1 MGPGPG
7 FDGPGIDGAGIGQVV
22 VTLLV
27 LGGIVVFGV
36 LVLRRLGA
44 IERAVRGEGTHA
56 QPAAT
61 TAAPPLDPDQRAWQ
75 QQAPVVASTP
85 SQQQPTREG
94 PTTA

>member
-7 FDGPGIDGAGIGQVV
+7 FDGPGIDGEGIGQVV

-27 LGGIVVFGV
+27 LGGLVVFGV

-56 QPAAT
+56 QPTA
-61 TAAPPLDPDQRAWQ
+61 TAAAPQLDHDQRAWQ
-75 QQAPVVASTP
+75 QHAPVVASTP
-85 SQQQPTREG
+85 SQPQATREG
-94 PTTA
+94 PATA